1 MMLIIEVVVD
11 AMSPETLL
19 PKGRLS
25 ISPIS
30 IFLCKPALN
39 NAPATRIIPI
49 TFREVLEAVDV
60 FR

>member
-11 AMSPETLL
+11 AMNPETLL

-25 ISPIS
+25 ISSIS
-30 IFLCKPALN
+30 IFLCEPTLN

-49 TFREVLEAVDV
+49 TFRELSDGVDV